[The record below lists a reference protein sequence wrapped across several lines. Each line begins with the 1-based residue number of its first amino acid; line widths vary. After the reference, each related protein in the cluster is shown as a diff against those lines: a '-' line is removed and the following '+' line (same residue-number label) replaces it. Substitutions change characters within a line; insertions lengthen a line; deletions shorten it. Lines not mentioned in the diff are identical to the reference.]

1 MESKILVCTVLLC
14 NPVVVTKFVHARKFF
29 KCEADKIAEC
39 RKEKQ
44 IAFAVKEC
52 DNHKLQFNCPLNVR
66 SRMTENNGGGR
77 KLVLELN
84 RTSSE
89 LLKNK

>member
-1 MESKILVCTVLLC
+1 MESKILVCIVLLC
-14 NPVVVTKFVHARKFF
+14 NPVVVTKFVHARKFL
-29 KCEADKIAEC
+29 KCEADKIAEY

-52 DNHKLQFNCPLNVR
+52 DNHKLQFNYPLNVR
-66 SRMTENNGGGR
+66 SGVIQNSGG

-84 RTSSE
+84 RE
-89 LLKNK
+89 LAQSC